1 MPPTRFS
8 HSLSR
13 RTFVRSI
20 AGIGTL
26 AIPGVT
32 LAQSEPVL
40 PAGTYTIRQKSTNR
54 YVDAH
59 DSADWDYGLVTRPAQ
74 NNNTQQWYLARYGT
88 IYTLQQMNT
97 QRYADAYEDSGED
110 YRLVT
115 RPVQNNDSQHW
126 VAIYCLDGDF
136 TFREFRFRQVST
148 RRYMDAWTDPDHDFR
163 LVTRPLQRGNQRGT
177 QCWLMNEADSDNL
190 FTIQQMSNNRYV
202 DAHDTADW
210 DYGIVTRG
218 PQNNSTEW
226 PMGPFSQAPKWY
238 LRICSWRSRRLPRSR
253 WHRS

>member
-54 YVDAH
+54 YVDAR
-59 DSADWDYGLVTRPAQ
+59 DS
-74 NNNTQQWYLARYGT
+74 
-88 IYTLQQMNT
+88 
-97 QRYADAYEDSGED
+97 
-110 YRLVT
+110 
-115 RPVQNNDSQHW
+115 
-126 VAIYCLDGDF
+126 
-136 TFREFRFRQVST
+136 
-148 RRYMDAWTDPDHDFR
+148 
-163 LVTRPLQRGNQRGT
+163 
-177 QCWLMNEADSDNL
+177 
-190 FTIQQMSNNRYV
+190 
-202 DAHDTADW
+202 ADW